1 MVTELPAPAGASEVG
16 MDATVDTTVQSAPP
30 PLPAAAAPASTPPP
44 ALHAAAAADDDDD
57 AELARA
63 IAASLGQP
71 LPPPASVAVVNS
83 GSRGAAAFAPSSV
96 HAASMEDEDEA
107 LARAIAASL
116 ADAPDGGGGG
126 GGTSR
131 LGNVVRRVI
140 DADNSCLFNAVRP
153 REKTLSLVFHPPWGL
168 RGSLRRTL
176 PSLRVRRSYPLGAR
190 RAYV

>member
-1 MVTELPAPAGASEVG
+1 
-16 MDATVDTTVQSAPP
+16 
-30 PLPAAAAPASTPPP
+30 
-44 ALHAAAAADDDDD
+44 
-57 AELARA
+57 
-63 IAASLGQP
+63 
-71 LPPPASVAVVNS
+71 
-83 GSRGAAAFAPSSV
+83 
-96 HAASMEDEDEA
+96 MEDEDEA

-190 RAYV
+190 CSFSGQRRARVNIEK